1 MRLFLAPWKIWL
13 ALTSMSAVL
22 AGCQDPV
29 RQPEAP
35 PSDSSGTSTTAGGTS
50 TGGAPDT
57 TPPNTPAAPTV
68 AAYSKQTPIRLT
80 WTNPGDNAGGSGVA
94 SYNIQVGT
102 SVGASN
108 SFSGNVAALLYDF
121 TGASGST
128 LYYARIQAVD
138 AAGNT
143 SQWSDSSIAFRL
155 DAVAPTVHV
164 NILKPYGAGGSSSSL
179 LVMWGA
185 GSDNLTTQGNLKY
198 SVYTAP
204 ESAQLTTLTQI
215 DANGTKRN
223 SADLIGTTVFEIPGI
238 TNSERLQINVVIE
251 DQAGNRTPMAPATL
265 TTPPEKPLCPNGEI
279 LAAVSTGSQIIA
291 GGNFGMIGHCTG
303 AGVVLN
309 AATGAMI
316 ESDSLHRTHFIQGIV
331 QAVVGDGSGG
341 WYVGGIFDRVGQTAI
356 KNLVHINSVGQVSN
370 WTPNPDGQVFTL
382 KLVGN
387 RLFVGGDFSNIAGSA
402 RRAIASFAH
411 SAGAPGA
418 LESWAP
424 ALNNWVRA
432 IEVATP
438 AGGVETVYLGGGF
451 DKAGN
456 PASTPLTARKGLA
469 AFNAST
475 GNLTTWNPALASVG
489 SGVYALK
496 ISAGVAF
503 VGGYFQ
509 KTAGISIG
517 AAAVD
522 LSGNSGVG
530 VWQSWS
536 PNPNGFVRAIEVAT
550 DGIFLGGDFSTVGGA
565 SRTSFAQV
573 NKTTGS
579 TTAWNQSSNALDIN
593 SVWALLL
600 QGNTLFVGGQFQ
612 SVGGR
617 SQYHLA
623 SFDVSAGTA
632 NQALIPDPNNSVTA
646 LAFQSQ
652 GGTDQLYV
660 GGMFSGIYGYA
671 QPRLLAMDL
680 QGNLKLL
687 KSMPNDEVR
696 ALALSGN
703 TLYLGGLFT
712 SVGSSTRTRVAAI
725 DLASD
730 TVLPFTATTSGKV
743 NALLFDGAK
752 LWIAGEAGN
761 IAAEYGWGKRVDAST
776 GTDDWSVTGS
786 GNTTFPTPVKSLY
799 LGTAG
804 VYVSG
809 GSYSAGYVKLFSNG
823 ASVTQNGTF
832 SVSVQ
837 SGAVSSVV
845 QSGSDLFVGGDFLK
859 IANTTR
865 LYFGL
870 VHAST
875 GALSSSFSSGASGGY
890 VRHLSLLNGTHLVAA
905 GNFSGFLGTTENKL
919 AIFPVS
925 SGTPL
930 TLGIHPYSSLSTVLD
945 LGSSSLFLGGY
956 LFAVDDEIRGLP
968 IWNLNTGLQ
977 Y

>member
-1 MRLFLAPWKIWL
+1 M
-13 ALTSMSAVL
+13 
-22 AGCQDPV
+22 
-29 RQPEAP
+29 
-35 PSDSSGTSTTAGGTS
+35 
-50 TGGAPDT
+50 
-57 TPPNTPAAPTV
+57 

-80 WTNPGDNAGGSGVA
+80 WTNPGDNSGGGGVV
-94 SYNIQVGT
+94 SYNLQIGT
-102 SVGASN
+102 SAGASN
-108 SFSGNVAALLYDF
+108 SYSGSVAALLYDF

-143 SQWSDSSIAFRL
+143 SDWSASTSAFRL
-155 DAVAPTVHV
+155 DTVAPTVHV
-164 NILKPYGAGGSSSSL
+164 NVLKPYGGGGSSSSL

-185 GSDNLTTQGNLKY
+185 GSDNLTAQGSLKY
-198 SVYTAP
+198 SVYTSP
-204 ESAQLTTLTQI
+204 ESAQLATLAQI

-223 SADLIGTTVFEIPGI
+223 SSDLVGTTFFEIPGI

-279 LAAVSTGSQIIA
+279 YAAVSTGSQIIV
-291 GGNFGMIGHCTG
+291 GGNIGMVGHCTG
-303 AGVVLN
+303 SGVVLN

-341 WYVGGIFDRVGQTAI
+341 WYVGGRFDRVGQSAV
-356 KNLVHINSVGQVSN
+356 KNLVHITSVGQVSN

-382 KLVGN
+382 NLVGN
-387 RLFVGGDFSNIAGSA
+387 RLFVGGDFSNLAGSA

-411 SAGAPGA
+411 TPGNPGA

-424 ALNNWVRA
+424 AVNNWVRA
-432 IEVATP
+432 IAVATP
-438 AGGVETVYLGGGF
+438 SGGAETVYLGGGF

-456 PASTPLTARKGLA
+456 PGSTPLTARKGLA
-469 AFNAST
+469 SFNAST

-489 SGVYALK
+489 SGVHALK
-496 ISAGVAF
+496 ISAGVAY

-522 LSGNSGVG
+522 LAGNSGVG
-530 VWQSWS
+530 VWQSWA
-536 PNPNGFVRAIEVAT
+536 PNPNGFVRAIEVAA

-565 SRTSFAQV
+565 SRSSFVQV
-573 NKTTGS
+573 NKTNGTV
-579 TTAWNQSSNALDIN
+579 TAWNQSTNALDIN
-593 SVWALLL
+593 SVWGLLL
-600 QGNTLFVGGQFQ
+600 QGNTLYVAGQFQ

-632 NQALIPDPNNSVTA
+632 NPALIPDPNNSVTA
-646 LAFQSQ
+646 LALQTV
-652 GGTDQLYV
+652 GGVDQLYI
-660 GGMFSGIYGYA
+660 GGFFTGIYGFA
-671 QPRLLAMDL
+671 QPKLLAMDF
-680 QGNLKLL
+680 QGNLKLF
-687 KSMPNDEVR
+687 KSIPNDEVR
-696 ALALSGN
+696 ALALNGN
-703 TLYLGGLFT
+703 TLYVGGLFT
-712 SVGSSTRTRVAAI
+712 SVGGTSRTRVAAI

-730 TVLPFTATTSGKV
+730 TVLPFAPTTSGKV
-743 NALLFDGAK
+743 NALLFDGSK
-752 LWIAGEAGN
+752 LWIGGEAGN
-761 IAAEYGWGKRVDAST
+761 IAAEYGWGKRVDATS
-776 GTDDWSVTGS
+776 GTEDWSVTAS
-786 GNTTFPTPVKSLY
+786 GNTTFPTPVKGFHQ
-799 LGTAG
+799 GTSG

-809 GSYSAGYVKLFSNG
+809 GGYTSGYVKLFSNG

-837 SGAVSSVV
+837 SGAVTSVV

-859 IANTTR
+859 INNTTR
-865 LYFGL
+865 HYFGL
-870 VHAST
+870 VDAST
-875 GALSSSFSSGASGGY
+875 GALSSSFSSGASGGS
-890 VRHLSLLNGTHLVAA
+890 VRQLSILNGTHLVAV
-905 GNFSGFLGTTENKL
+905 GDFTGFLGTLENKL
-919 AIFPVS
+919 AIFPLS

-930 TLGIHPYSSLSTVLD
+930 TLGIYPYSGLQTVTD
-945 LGSSSLFLGGY
+945 LGSSTLFLGGY
-956 LFAVDDEIRGLP
+956 LFAVDDELRGLP